1 MYVTYFRLS
10 CRHRAG
16 SLNSVNTLPV
26 YKYQKKVKI
35 SKAIPVTGLG
45 GL

>member
-1 MYVTYFRLS
+1 MYLNLGPKRKMSAYFPARF
-10 CRHRAG
+10 
-16 SLNSVNTLPV
+16 TLLQILG
-26 YKYQKKVKI
+26 KSKK

>member
-1 MYVTYFRLS
+1 LKERDLVKDERLILKVLKEVTCKS
-10 CRHRAG
+10 
-16 SLNSVNTLPV
+16 
-26 YKYQKKVKI
+26 K